1 MRIADAVRIR
11 PFLML
16 ENGPDKRREHLKSE
30 EVACNCLINSE
41 NRHQA
46 GLEGMSLD
54 GQGRMDPRKRWFV
67 MRDLK
72 RPNAKLP
79 AYKLLG
85 QEQIELFTP
94 MKQRLTVRKGKKTC
108 EEAPLIHDLLFVHST
123 PERLDPIVEKTPTLQ
138 YRYVRGGK
146 YREAMTVAD
155 ADMERFIY
163 AVRNSESLRYYRP
176 GELSPAMFGR
186 KIRII
191 GGLLDHYEG
200 RLLKGGRRKVLLVEL
215 PGLLSVGVE
224 VSPEFIQL
232 V

>member
-1 MRIADAVRIR
+1 
-11 PFLML
+11 
-16 ENGPDKRREHLKSE
+16 
-30 EVACNCLINSE
+30 
-41 NRHQA
+41 
-46 GLEGMSLD
+46 MSLN
-54 GQGRMDPRKRWFV
+54 GQDTSTTTIRTHSSNGRTGTLQDPGKANQDKHWFV

-79 AYKLLG
+79 AYKMLDK
-85 QEQIELFTP
+85 EQIELFTP
-94 MKQRLTVRKGKKTC
+94 TEQRLTTRKGKKTC
-108 EEAPLIHDLLFVHST
+108 EEVPFIRDLLFVHST
-123 PERLDPIVEKTPTLQ
+123 HERLDPIVEKTPTLQ

-163 AVRNSESLRYYRP
+163 AVRHSDSLRYYRP
-176 GELSPAMFGR
+176 DELSPAMFGR

-200 RLLKGGRRKVLLVEL
+200 RLLKGSRRKVLLVEL

-224 VSPEFIQL
+224 VSPEFIQF